1 MIPCSRTL
9 SSPSSPLLGSVA
21 LFKVRTPPRCLSAT
35 TKTQTAAQLLSSRQS
50 ILDKTKNENK
60 NKHSVNQPITF
71 TQYCL
76 HHTIRYGYSANP
88 TRAHC
93 LPHTSCWLDVCFEN
107 RMTRLVLLTKSIS
120 DVYKR
125 KKNQQTNNVS
135 TASTENQVICQTDTA
150 VIQKRQV
157 AGSVYWF
164 RYFYAKLVGLFFFF
178 LRQSSYSTCPWICCD
193 SVVPAGGGLHR
204 RSSWL
209 SYWGIVTV
217 PVLFGIQVNSN
228 ICNSCLYSLRGAIPI
243 VFILARYLKKK
254 KVLPA

>member
-1 MIPCSRTL
+1 M
-9 SSPSSPLLGSVA
+9 
-21 LFKVRTPPRCLSAT
+21 RTPPRCLSAT

-50 ILDKTKNENK
+50 ILNKKKTKT

-120 DVYKR
+120 EVYKR
-125 KKNQQTNNVS
+125 KKTNNVS

-164 RYFYAKLVGLFFFF
+164 RYFYAKLVGLLFFF
-178 LRQSSYSTCPWICCD
+178 LRQSSYSTCPWICCY

-228 ICNSCLYSLRGAIPI
+228 ICNSCLYTLRGAIPI

-254 KVLPA
+254 KKVLPA